1 VKCKIESLKL
11 ILPLCNLKLK
21 LKRYVVLEAFGNMLL
36 DEVVNLVLD
45 FLFN

>member
-21 LKRYVVLEAFGNMLL
+21 PKWYVIFEAFANMLL
-36 DEVVNLVLD
+36 DEVVNLALD